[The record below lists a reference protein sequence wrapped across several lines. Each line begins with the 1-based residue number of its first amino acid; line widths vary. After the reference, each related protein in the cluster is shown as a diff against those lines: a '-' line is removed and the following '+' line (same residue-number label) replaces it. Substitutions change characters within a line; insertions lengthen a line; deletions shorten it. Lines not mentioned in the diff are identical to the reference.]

1 MSLPD
6 ITGDIA
12 RIILSLRTWGGH
24 VKLVEIAERSIEVI
38 KEEGE
43 DGIRSDRLAERL
55 ETPKRRI
62 YDVLAILK
70 AMGKVETNRRFD
82 GTTITWIDE
91 SKKFVEKQQYNAT
104 KEELEQVTTQKKE
117 LQVEVAQLKQQ
128 LRIAKS
134 KIRRDAEVQQAHDRI
149 EFDTTQLRVR
159 PLSNSGFKAVKDSG
173 MEVII
178 ECHESGLVVDPTEKE
193 IDETEAL
200 LRNIQRL

>member
-1 MSLPD
+1 M
-6 ITGDIA
+6 
-12 RIILSLRTWGGH
+12 
-24 VKLVEIAERSIEVI
+24 KLVEIAERSIDVI

-43 DGIRSDRLAERL
+43 DGIRSDHLAERL

-82 GTTITWIDE
+82 GTTITWVDE
-91 SKKFVEKQQYNAT
+91 SDWFVEKGKYEAT
-104 KEELEQVTTQKKE
+104 KEELEKVTKQKKQ

-134 KIRRDAEVQQAHDRI
+134 KIRKDAEIQQAHDRI

-173 MEVII
+173 MEVMI
-178 ECHESGLVVDPTEKE
+178 ECHESGFVVDPSEKQ
-193 IDETEAL
+193 IDKNETL

>member
-1 MSLPD
+1 V
-6 ITGDIA
+6 
-12 RIILSLRTWGGH
+12 R
-24 VKLVEIAERSIEVI
+24 LVEIAERSIDVI

-43 DGIRSDRLAERL
+43 DGIRSDHLAERL

-70 AMGKVETNRRFD
+70 ALGKVETNRRFD
-82 GTTITWIDE
+82 GTTISWVDE
-91 SKKFVEKQQYNAT
+91 SERYVAKERYSAT
-104 KEELEQVTTQKKE
+104 KEELENVRKQKKD

-134 KIRRDAEVQQAHDRI
+134 KIRRDTEIQQAENRI

-173 MEVII
+173 MEVVI
-178 ECHESGLVVDPTEKE
+178 ECKESGLVVDPTEKE
-193 IDETEAL
+193 IDQTEAI
-200 LRNIQRL
+200 LRNLQRL